1 MALPPTALH
10 SPAAERN
17 SQVILDALL
26 QWLPAQGVAL
36 EIASGSGQ
44 HVAHFSAHM
53 PGWDWLASDP
63 SAAALASIKAW
74 RPQGP
79 TPLMLDVRQADWALP
94 ASHHRLD
101 ALYCANMLHI
111 SPWPTCAALMQG
123 AARHLAPTGQLLV
136 YGPFLQSG
144 IDTAASNL
152 AFDADLKRRDPAWGL
167 RHLDEVVAVALDC
180 DLRLQS
186 WLQMPANNLLL
197 AFSKA
202 TANSS
207 KAPL

>member
-1 MALPPTALH
+1 MSTHTNALH
-10 SPAAERN
+10 SLAAERN

-26 QWLPAQGVAL
+26 RLLPAQGRAL

-44 HVAHFSAHM
+44 HVAHFSNHM

-63 SAAALASIKAW
+63 SAAALASISAW

-79 TPLMLDVRQADWALP
+79 APLMLDVMQADWALP
-94 ASHHRLD
+94 ASHHSLD

-123 AARHLAPTGQLLV
+123 AARHLDPAGTLLI

-144 IDTAASNL
+144 VDTAPSNL
-152 AFDADLKRRDPAWGL
+152 AFDADLKRRNPAWGL
-167 RHLDEVVAVALDC
+167 RQLDEVVAVALGC

-186 WLQMPANNLLL
+186 GLQMPANNLLL
-197 AFSKA
+197 AFSKT
-202 TANSS
+202 TANSL
-207 KAPL
+207 KASL

>member
-1 MALPPTALH
+1 MSSALPRTALH

-17 SQVILDALL
+17 SQVIQDALL

-44 HVAHFSAHM
+44 HIAHFSAQM

-63 SAAALASIKAW
+63 SAAALASISAW

-79 TPLMLDVRQADWALP
+79 APLMLDVRQADWGLP
-94 ASHHRLD
+94 ASHHSLD

-111 SPWPTCAALMQG
+111 SAWSTCAALMQG
-123 AARHLAPTGQLLV
+123 AARHLAPTGLALV
-136 YGPFLQSG
+136 YGPFLQTG
-144 IDTAASNL
+144 FDTAASNL

-167 RHLDEVVAVALDC
+167 RHLDDVAAVALGC
-180 DLRLQS
+180 GLQLRNR
-186 WLQMPANNLLL
+186 LQMPANNLLL
-197 AFSKA
+197 AFSK
-202 TANSS
+202 TTST
-207 KAPL
+207 P